1 MHRQSPSHWSR
12 ADYPFD
18 CFRYLLSHCPKQNKF
33 RILGN
38 PYLNHRLYLLGAGLE
53 YEIRWCYTN
62 YSLRH
67 SPGRQVAVCPSRALL
82 PWRLNGAE
90 VLQSAGRTEQAWHHH
105 VVTNTFVPASQARA
119 RGKRAC
125 VMGSCTTRMRMCSW
139 HDLDMLHDG
148 FHGMLASLTCPA
160 RDPLLTFAFMRQSRY
175 SNIALRPTTL
185 PVLVASPWR
194 HSWKPF
200 R

>member
-53 YEIRWCYTN
+53 YEIRWCYAN

-67 SPGRQVAVCPSRALL
+67 WPGRQVAACPSRALL

-90 VLQSAGRTEQAWHHH
+90 VLQSARRTEQPWHHH
-105 VVTNTFVPASQARA
+105 VGTGTFVHASQARA
-119 RGKRAC
+119 RGEHAC
-125 VMGSCTTRMRMCSW
+125 AMESHARLACACA
-139 HDLDMLHDG
+139 
-148 FHGMLASLTCPA
+148 HGMTSTC
-160 RDPLLTFAFMRQSRY
+160 FMMDFM
-175 SNIALRPTTL
+175 ACL
-185 PVLVASPWR
+185 P
-194 HSWKPF
+194 H
-200 R
+200 